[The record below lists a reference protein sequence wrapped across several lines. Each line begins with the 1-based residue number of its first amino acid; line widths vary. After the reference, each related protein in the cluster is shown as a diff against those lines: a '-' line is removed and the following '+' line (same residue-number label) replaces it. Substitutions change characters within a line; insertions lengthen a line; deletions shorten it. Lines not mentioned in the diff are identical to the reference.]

1 VTAGSVELP
10 RHVRRTLGLLAPRRV
25 ALDARVRVGPWSSA
39 WLLTDPEDVQHVLV
53 TGADRY
59 RKTPFLTSEEGRRR
73 AGAGLLTSMGEEHLR
88 QRRLLQPLFHRRAVE
103 RFEAAIDARVERWIR
118 TSVPGAAIDLAAAM
132 ADLTQRVILSVLFG
146 GDLGAEAEE
155 RLARAIRAR
164 RRYTEYVYHGRL
176 PWRDRLPTRILRA
189 NREALVAIDGVLLP
203 VLARRRARLAAGD
216 APPEQDLIDGL
227 LAAEYA
233 DGSRMT
239 DAQARDEV
247 LTFTSTGYE
256 TLGEALTW
264 AWYRLDRHPEAEADL
279 QDAIRAGDGA
289 GRAERILTETMRL
302 HPPTWIFSRVPV
314 AADELPRGG
323 AVDAGD
329 TLFVCQ
335 YVLHRHPAFFPDP
348 ERFDPDRFAAERPS
362 RWAYLP
368 FGDGAHKCIGEH
380 LARLE
385 GERIL
390 VRVASRLRFRLL
402 APDRVEPYGGITLTP
417 KGGLPARVES
427 RAGA

>member
-1 VTAGSVELP
+1 MTAGSVELP
-10 RHVRRTLGLLAPRRV
+10 RHLRRTLGILAPRRV

-39 WLLTDPEDVQHVLV
+39 WLLTHPEDVQHVLV
-53 TGADRY
+53 TSADRY
-59 RKTPFLTSEEGRRR
+59 RKTPFLTSERGRRR
-73 AGAGLLTSMGEEHLR
+73 AGAGLLTSTGEEHLR

-103 RFEAAIDARVERWIR
+103 RFAAAIDARVERWLES
-118 TSVPGAAIDLAAAM
+118 TAPGAVVDLAAAM

-146 GDLGAEAEE
+146 DDLDAAAEE
-155 RLARAIRAR
+155 RLARAIRVR

-189 NREALVAIDGVLLP
+189 NRAALAAIDAELLP
-203 VLARRRARLAAGD
+203 VLARRRARIPGAAS
-216 APPEQDLIDGL
+216 PEPDLIDGL
-227 LAAEYA
+227 LAAEYG
-233 DGSRMT
+233 DGTRMT
-239 DAQARDEV
+239 DAQVRDEV

-279 QDAIRAGDGA
+279 LDAIRAGDGA
-289 GRAERILTETMRL
+289 RRAEAILTETMRL
-302 HPPTWIFSRVPV
+302 HPPTWIFSRIPV

-323 AVDAGD
+323 AVDPGD
-329 TLFVCQ
+329 TLFLCP
-335 YVLHRHPAFFPDP
+335 YVLHRHPVFFPDP
-348 ERFDPDRFAAERPS
+348 ARFDPDRFAAERPS

-385 GERIL
+385 GERVL
-390 VRVASRLRFRLL
+390 VQVAPRLRFRLL
-402 APDRVEPYGGITLTP
+402 DPARVEPYGGITLTP
-417 KGGLPARVES
+417 RGGLPARVEP
-427 RAGA
+427 RAGG